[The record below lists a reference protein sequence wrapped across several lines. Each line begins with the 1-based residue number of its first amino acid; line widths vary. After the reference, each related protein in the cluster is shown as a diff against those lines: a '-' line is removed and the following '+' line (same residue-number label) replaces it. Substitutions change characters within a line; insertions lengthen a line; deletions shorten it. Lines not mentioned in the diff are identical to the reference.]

1 MITSVTVHSL
11 DDPDLHDEYLRLVG
25 DGDEYA
31 AVELAL
37 TLLDNGVRPQRI
49 MVDLIG
55 GTQARVGE
63 LWAANEW
70 SVAREHAAT
79 AVNERVLAAVAAHL
93 RPSPRRS
100 STTADRDLSAADR
113 SPATAD
119 RDPSAARGVAGP
131 DAGASPAD
139 RGTAGPGRDAAHA
152 HRGGASTYRGRITVA
167 CVDGE
172 WHGLPARI
180 LAELL
185 SLDGWRVDFLG
196 ASVPGPHLI
205 THLHQ
210 TGPDAV
216 ALSCMIPTRL
226 PRAHAAIT
234 ACRAAGVPVIAGGR
248 GFGPQARWAARLG
261 ADAWATSA
269 EEAVVRL
276 ATDWPPPPA
285 PDFPASGGFVPS
297 SLSEHLGDEEYTH
310 LVRSRPQLIDTAM
323 QRLAAVHPEVRDYD
337 DRQREATA
345 EDFGHIADFLAASLY
360 IDEPQIFRD
369 FTSWTADVLTAR
381 LVPVTALRAGLHIV
395 RDQLIDFPT
404 ATKTLDLALADLST
418 P

>member
-1 MITSVTVHSL
+1 MIITRSPRSL
-11 DDPDLHDEYLRLVG
+11 DDPGLYQHYLDLVG
-25 DGDEYA
+25 DGDEFGA
-31 AVELAL
+31 TELAHA
-37 TLLDNGVRPQRI
+37 LLDDGVPAQRI

-79 AVNERVLAAVAAHL
+79 AVNERVLAALAVG
-93 RPSPRRS
+93 
-100 STTADRDLSAADR
+100 LSAPPR
-113 SPATAD
+113 
-119 RDPSAARGVAGP
+119 
-131 DAGASPAD
+131 
-139 RGTAGPGRDAAHA
+139 
-152 HRGGASTYRGRITVA
+152 RGRITLA

-180 LAELL
+180 LGELL
-185 SLDGWRVDFLG
+185 KMDGWRVDFLG

-248 GFGPQARWAARLG
+248 GMGPGGRYAERLG
-261 ADAWATSA
+261 ADAWAGSA
-269 EEAVVRL
+269 EEAVARL
-276 ATDWPPPPA
+276 GGDWPPPLA
-285 PDFPASGGFVPS
+285 PEFPTEF
-297 SLSEHLGDEEYTH
+297 LGDEEYSH

-323 QRLAAVHPEVRDYD
+323 HRLAAVVPAVQHYD
-337 DRQREATA
+337 EQQLEATR

-360 IDEPQIFRD
+360 LTEPHIFQD
-369 FTSWTADVLTAR
+369 FTAWTAQVLAAR
-381 LVPVTALRAGLHIV
+381 RVPVSALRAGLRLV
-395 RDQLIDFPT
+395 RDQLIDFPAAT
-404 ATKTLDLALADLST
+404 ATLDLALADLPAS
-418 P
+418 